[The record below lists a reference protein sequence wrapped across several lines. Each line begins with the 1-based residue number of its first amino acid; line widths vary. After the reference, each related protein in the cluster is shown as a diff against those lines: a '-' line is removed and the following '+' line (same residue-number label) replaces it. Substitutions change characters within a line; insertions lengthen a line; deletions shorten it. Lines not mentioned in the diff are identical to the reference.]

1 MRVRYKLE
9 KRLRSVPIEPK
20 SDHCLASGTNMV
32 NLVKAV
38 KGRQKFFLYQH
49 QKILVSSHSHECTK
63 VNSTLL
69 GLLVHFDAPERL
81 VAPDV
86 LLMLNVR
93 CSGLTLNN
101 DLVNSRHQA
110 RGDLCCLVV
119 SDVLLMYY

>member
-1 MRVRYKLE
+1 MRIRYELE
-9 KRLRSVPIEPK
+9 KRLRSVYIEPK

-38 KGRQKFFLYQH
+38 KGRQKFFLYRH
-49 QKILVSSHSHECTK
+49 QKILVSSHSHECTI
-63 VNSTLL
+63 VNSTWL
-69 GLLVHFDAPERL
+69 GLFVHFDAPERL

-86 LLMLNVR
+86 LLMLNVWR
-93 CSGLTLNN
+93 SGLTLNN

>member
-1 MRVRYKLE
+1 
-9 KRLRSVPIEPK
+9 
-20 SDHCLASGTNMV
+20 MV

-38 KGRQKFFLYQH
+38 KGRQKFFLYRH
-49 QKILVSSHSHECTK
+49 QKILVASHSHECTI
-63 VNSTLL
+63 VNSTSV
-69 GLLVHFDAPERL
+69 GLFVHFDALERL

-86 LLMLNVR
+86 LLMLIVWR
-93 CSGLTLNN
+93 SGLTLNN